1 MLKFKKVAMIL
12 LALVIVI
19 SGMGLTAQPAQA
31 STCVAYHWVRY
42 GESLSWIGRYYGV
55 PWPYLAQVNGIVRP
69 YTIYPG
75 QRLCIPSGSGT
86 GGYPTY
92 TSGVGGQRTWSFVVT
107 RVDPNVTVSIQTY
120 NFPSNVEFKVKI
132 GNNVNGTYQWRDVA
146 SLDSGAGGSFG
157 ADFAIPAEFS
167 GARQLAIRLIQYKK
181 NGKTFS
187 QDQLFYNVAGSTGG
201 YPPPPPCYGYPP
213 CWGTIPTIWITSVV
227 RDTSVTITTHN
238 WPAGLNFDVLMGP
251 MGTRGVGGYYVGNL
265 YSGAGGTL
273 TATFSIPA
281 PLRGSRQIA
290 IRTQN
295 LPTGYFSYNW
305 FWNNTTY

>member
-1 MLKFKKVAMIL
+1 MHKFRKVAMVL
-12 LALVIVI
+12 LALVILI

-55 PWPYLAQVNGIVRP
+55 SWPYLAQVNGIGRP
-69 YTIYPG
+69 YTIHPG

-107 RVDPNVTVSIQTY
+107 RVNPNVSVSILTH

-132 GNNVNGTYQWRDVA
+132 GNNVGGTYQWRDVA
-146 SLDSGAGGSFG
+146 ALDSGAGGSFG
-157 ADFAIPAEFS
+157 ADFAIPADFN

-187 QDQLFYNVAGSTGG
+187 QDQVFLNVAGGTGG
-201 YPPPPPCYGYPP
+201 YPPPVPGV
-213 CWGTIPTIWITSVV
+213 IPTIWISSVV
-227 RDTSVTITTHN
+227 RDTSVTITTRN
-238 WPAGLNFDVLMGP
+238 WPAGLTFEVLMGP
-251 MGTRGVGGYYVGNL
+251 MGTRGVGGYHVGTL

-273 TATFSIPA
+273 TATFPIPA

-295 LPTGYFSYNW
+295 WQTGYFSYNW